1 MELKMLF
8 QEIDLKNVIHQEL
21 EVQYNTKIKQ
31 HLQSLMM
38 NFLKLFHLDLSKRS
52 NSSSSSNF
60 QLVPFCEY

>member
-21 EVQYNTKIKQ
+21 EVQYNAKIKQ

-38 NFLKLFHLDLSKRS
+38 NFLKLVHLDLPERS